1 MLEAL
6 VAHLDGAA
14 NGEPAAEAA
23 AEAEV
28 EAKKDEAAPTE
39 VNSDCI
45 YLEARSRLG
54 RKSIWPLLRCVM
66 MNYPDGVCTYR
77 SIRPAYSHN
86 TLSSRHTAT

>member
-39 VNSDCI
+39 VRL
-45 YLEARSRLG
+45 YLFGGSLSLYEKAFGLS
-54 RKSIWPLLRCVM
+54 CV
-66 MNYPDGVCTYR
+66 V
-77 SIRPAYSHN
+77 
-86 TLSSRHTAT
+86 